1 MTLHLDPLKGMGV
14 KRGIR
19 FLSTALTG
27 LVISVLSV
35 IFYSPFLQ
43 ANDKS
48 NIVGLG
54 MGRTF
59 TVTSRG
65 VDALGINPANLAMK
79 EEPGFVLALFPVGIS
94 LGTDFLDYGLYRR
107 FFTGVS
113 TDSGRIG
120 YHLTEA
126 DKEEILSGFS
136 SGRGTMQ
143 GGADLKLFGISFR
156 ISKVGS
162 FGIAVTERINAEGV
176 LAKDYVRFLFYGN
189 PIGETFRFNNT
200 AIRAWWLRDYSLSF
214 AQSVENAFGMER
226 IAFGVAVKHVHG
238 FGYFAAEQGSSFFT
252 TSSQNIVTG
261 HSEFISRRAGADFFT
276 TKEGASFTPFPA
288 PSGKG
293 WGFDLGLNAR
303 VNSFLS
309 VGASITDLGSLR
321 WTHNAAV
328 RKGNG
333 DFIIDDPFSRSQ
345 RDSLEQVLQGVEERV
360 TGFETMLPGAV
371 HLGVGIQL
379 PGGESEEQFSPILFA
394 LDYTQGLNDMPGNS
408 RRPRFSGG
416 VEVRPF
422 GWLPIRSG
430 VSVGGSLG
438 KIWAFGFGVR
448 LGVLELDFAT
458 EDLLSLLRPNSARR
472 LSAGVGMRLSF

>member
-1 MTLHLDPLKGMGV
+1 MAV

-19 FLSTALTG
+19 FLSTAPRG
-27 LVISVLSV
+27 LVISVLCV
-35 IFYSPFLQ
+35 IFYSPFLL
-43 ANDKS
+43 ANDRS
-48 NIVGLG
+48 NTIGLG

-59 TVTSRG
+59 TVTSCG

-79 EEPGFVLALFPVGIS
+79 KTYGLVLALFPVGVT
-94 LGTDFLDYGLYRR
+94 LGTDFIDYGLYRR
-107 FFTGVS
+107 VFTGVS

-120 YHLTEA
+120 YHLTQA

-136 SGRGTMQ
+136 SGWGTMR
-143 GGADLKLFGISFR
+143 GDADAKLFGVAFR
-156 ISKVGS
+156 ISRVGS
-162 FGIAVTERINAEGV
+162 FGIAVTERVNAEGV
-176 LAKDYVRFLFYGN
+176 LARDYVRFLFYGN
-189 PIGETFRFNNT
+189 PIGETFRFSNT

-214 AQSVENAFGMER
+214 AQSVEKAFGMER
-226 IAFGVAVKHVHG
+226 LAFGVAVKHVHG
-238 FGYFAAEQGSSFFT
+238 FGYFAAEQGNSFFT

-276 TKEGASFTPFPA
+276 AEEGASFTPFPA

-303 VNSFLS
+303 VNTFLS
-309 VGASITDLGSLR
+309 IGASITDLGSLR
-321 WTHNAAV
+321 WTHHAAV

-345 RDSLEQVLQGVEERV
+345 RDSLEQVLEGVEERV
-360 TGFETMLPGAV
+360 TGFETTLPTAV

-379 PGGESEEQFSPILFA
+379 PSAESENQFSPILFA
-394 LDYTQGLNDMPGNS
+394 LDYNQGLNDMPGNS
-408 RRPRFSGG
+408 RRPRFSAG
-416 VEVRPF
+416 VEVHPF

-438 KIWAFGFGVR
+438 KIWAVGFGVR
-448 LGVLELDFAT
+448 LGLLEVDFAT
-458 EDLLSLLRPNSARR
+458 EDLFSLLQPNSARR